1 MCVCVCVPRSRL
13 TTHNR
18 ANEIKR
24 TQKYSGFLGLLSL
37 SPSTGLLLHHALII
51 RVPVRDYV
59 WKTQKSYNCHH
70 RIIIRYTR
78 ATCHDIPVKI
88 LPFVLIIHS
97 FLFFFFCSTPGF
109 YTFASA
115 MAQPQNGFN
124 CTVTIER
131 VYIHENI
138 INHSTDD
145 WLRETL
151 LALLFYLLLLFH
163 V

>member
-1 MCVCVCVPRSRL
+1 VNVMCVCVCVPRSRL

-97 FLFFFFCSTPGF
+97 FFFFFFLFNPRILYIRF
-109 YTFASA
+109 R
-115 MAQPQNGFN
+115 NG
-124 CTVTIER
+124 TAPKR
-131 VYIHENI
+131 VQL
-138 INHSTDD
+138 HSYN
-145 WLRETL
+145 R
-151 LALLFYLLLLFH
+151 ACIYP
-163 V
+163 